1 MSETR
6 DEKTPTGDGKTPSPV
21 VQSFNE
27 WDPLEE
33 VVVGTVRGAMYP
45 ECSPI
50 QAAAGEPEW
59 LWHYQGVLVE
69 ESFVQPAHE
78 QLERLV
84 RVLQAEGVTV
94 RRPDPMPL
102 NVGFSTPYW
111 QSRSSWNTAN
121 PRDLFLVVGDEIIEC
136 ASPMRNRHFE
146 SLAYRRLFTEYFR
159 GGARLTAAPRPALR
173 DGFYDHNCRV
183 TGEHGESDLGKRI
196 LPEGTAHRYPITE
209 QEPVFE
215 AADFV
220 RCGRDLFVTRSL
232 VTNELGIEWVRRHL
246 GPGFRVHE
254 IQTRC
259 LTPCHIDTT
268 FVPLAPGKVLVN
280 PDWVT
285 ELPECVRKW
294 DVLVAPRPSYLPGS
308 PMAHPQ
314 FTSQWLSMNV
324 LSIDPERVLV
334 DAQQTELIRKLKDWG
349 FRPIP
354 IPFDHV
360 GPFGGSFHCATLDVR
375 RRGQLESYF

>member
-1 MSETR
+1 
-6 DEKTPTGDGKTPSPV
+6 

-33 VVVGTVRGAMYP
+33 VIVGSVLGAVYP
-45 ECSPI
+45 ECGPVL
-50 QAAAGEPEW
+50 AAAGEPEW

-69 ESFVQPAHE
+69 DSFVHSANV
-78 QLERLV
+78 QLDKLV

-94 RRPDPMPL
+94 RRPDPMPH
-102 NVGFSTPYW
+102 NVGYSTPFW
-111 QSRSSWNTAN
+111 HCKSGWNTAN

-136 ASPMRNRHFE
+136 ASPLRHRHFE
-146 SLAYRRLFTEYFR
+146 SLAYRRLFIEYFR
-159 GGARLTAAPRPALR
+159 AGARLTAAPKPALR
-173 DGFYDHNCRV
+173 DALYDHTCRP
-183 TGEHGESDLGKRI
+183 TGPDGDGDLGDRI
-196 LPEGTAHRYPITE
+196 LPEGATHRYPITE
-209 QEPVFE
+209 HEPVWE

-220 RCGRDLFVTRSL
+220 RCGRDLFVTRSV

-259 LTPCHIDTT
+259 STPCHIDTT

-294 DVLVAPRPSYLPGS
+294 DVLVAPRPSYALNS
-308 PMAHPQ
+308 PMAFPQ

-324 LSIDPERVLV
+324 ISLDSERVVV
-334 DAQQTELIRKLKDWG
+334 DAQQTELIRNLRDWG

-354 IPFDHV
+354 VPFDHV

-375 RRGQLESYF
+375 RRGRLESYF

>member
-1 MSETR
+1 MPELSDQTA
-6 DEKTPTGDGKTPSPV
+6 PV

-33 VVVGTVRGAMYP
+33 VIVGTVLGAAYP
-45 ECSPI
+45 ECGPI
-50 QAAAGEPEW
+50 LAAAGEPEW
-59 LWHYQGVLVE
+59 LWHYQGAFVE
-69 ESFVQPAHE
+69 DHFVQPANT
-78 QLERLV
+78 QLDKLIDI
-84 RVLQAEGVTV
+84 LKAEGVTV
-94 RRPDPMPL
+94 RRPDPIPHNL
-102 NVGFSTPYW
+102 GFSTPYW
-111 QSRSSWNTAN
+111 HCRSGWNTAN
-121 PRDLFLVVGDEIIEC
+121 PRDLFLVVGGEIIEC

-159 GGARLTAAPRPALR
+159 AGARLTAAPKPALR
-173 DGFYDHNCRV
+173 DGFYDHNCRA
-183 TGEHGESDLGKRI
+183 TGLDGEAELGKRI
-196 LPEGTAHRYPITE
+196 LPEGASHRYPITE

-220 RCGRDLFVTRSL
+220 RCGRDLFVTRSI

-246 GPGFRVHE
+246 GSGFRVHE
-254 IQTRC
+254 IKTRC
-259 LTPCHIDTT
+259 STPCHIDTT

-280 PDWVT
+280 PDWVS

-294 DVLVAPRPSYLPGS
+294 DVLKAPRPSYYVPGS
-308 PMAHPQ
+308 PMARPQ

-324 LSIDPERVLV
+324 LSLDHERVLV
-334 DAQQTELIRKLKDWG
+334 DSQQNELIRSLKDWG

-360 GPFGGSFHCATLDVR
+360 GPFGGSFHCVTLDVR
-375 RRGQLESYF
+375 RRGKLESYF